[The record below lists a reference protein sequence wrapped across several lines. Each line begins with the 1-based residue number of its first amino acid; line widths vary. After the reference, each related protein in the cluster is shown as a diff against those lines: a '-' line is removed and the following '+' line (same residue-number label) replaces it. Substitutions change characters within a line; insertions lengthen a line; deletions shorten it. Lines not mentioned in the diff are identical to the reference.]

1 MLAVSVGFV
10 NRRMVFLRCQGY
22 PGAARRLYRRAA
34 WALGLLCLLAMLAQ
48 ELMLLLSHQLS
59 WRTGL
64 PLHLCSAMGVLMLP
78 TLLTGNES
86 LRHAALYL
94 GVPGALAAL
103 LFPAILSTPW
113 PRGMALAFHALH
125 ASLAV
130 APWLPFG
137 LGWRPKPIGAVQ
149 AGAVLG
155 GLGCA
160 AAVANRLTGGNYL
173 FLSTPV
179 AGTPLMLLARHGLGA
194 YRAWL
199 ALLCAG
205 ALFIQAAAV
214 CLWGLKKAGGNNG

>member
-10 NRRMVFLRCQGY
+10 NRRMVFFRCQGY

-103 LFPAILSTPW
+103 LFPAVLSTPW
-113 PRGMALAFHALH
+113 PRGMALAWLAPKTHRCGAGRRGAGRTWLCGGGCQQAHRRQLSVLKYPGGRNAPDAFSPAWAGRLS
-125 ASLAV
+125 SLV
-130 APWLPFG
+130 GAPVRG
-137 LGWRPKPIGAVQ
+137 GAVYTGSGCLPV
-149 AGAVLG
+149 GAEEGWQEQRMNLKSTG
-155 GLGCA
+155 EAL
-160 AAVANRLTGGNYL
+160 RGGN
-173 FLSTPV
+173 T
-179 AGTPLMLLARHGLGA
+179 
-194 YRAWL
+194 
-199 ALLCAG
+199 
-205 ALFIQAAAV
+205 
-214 CLWGLKKAGGNNG
+214 